1 LEFFEGGLIQ
11 AALFVWLQSGLVL
24 ILPHDGKPGQGVS
37 DGSVF
42 NIGSLGSL
50 SKAPAAVALARSGE
64 PRKDWRAP
72 KAGALPSG
80 LVEREASWTAAV
92 LCRFRH
98 LIMHP
103 FHAKAATHKD
113 AR

>member
-1 LEFFEGGLIQ
+1 MTENPGKAFQ
-11 AALFVWLQSGLVL
+11 MAVL
-24 ILPHDGKPGQGVS
+24 
-37 DGSVF
+37 F

-64 PRKDWRAP
+64 PREDWRAP

-103 FHAKAATHKD
+103 FRAKAATHKD